1 VVGWGVHPDAPPPYS
16 GIPTLYPFLKRLAMN
31 LWNTSIAIIR
41 AGQAS
46 SGAYIASPTFSQYG
60 YCWLRDGTWTAY
72 AMDRAGEHVSARA
85 FYSWVGAT
93 LLKHA
98 PRAHALLTKLE
109 RGETPADAEY
119 LPTRFTLEGELGTDD
134 WTDFQLDG
142 YGTWLWGL
150 VVHVEAT
157 GDRNLWEA
165 LRPAVALTVRY
176 LAVLWSAPNYDC
188 WEEFRNEVHVSTL
201 AALYGGLAAAARY
214 DPGSVPAGLPEAI
227 QAFALENGVAADG
240 HLMKSFG
247 NDAVDASLLWAAVP
261 YGLLDVTDPIFAATL
276 AKIERDITH
285 PGGGVYRYAADTYY
299 GGGEWVL
306 LTAWLGWV
314 YAALGRM
321 DDASRLLAWCEA
333 QATPDG
339 ALAEQ
344 MSDHLLDPSYYAGWV
359 ERWGTIACPLL
370 WSHAMVLILQAE
382 LNG

>member
-1 VVGWGVHPDAPPPYS
+1 
-16 GIPTLYPFLKRLAMN
+16 MN
-31 LWNTSIAIIR
+31 LWNSSIAIIR
-41 AGQAS
+41 AGQAA
-46 SGAYIASPTFSQYG
+46 SGAYVASPAFSQYG

-72 AMDRAGEHVSARA
+72 AMDRAGEHASARA
-85 FYSWVGAT
+85 FYTWVGAT
-93 LLKHA
+93 LLKYA
-98 PRAHALLTKLE
+98 PRLESLLKKLG
-109 RGETPADAEY
+109 RGEIPADAEY
-119 LPTRFTLEGELGTDD
+119 LPTRFTLDGELGTDD

-150 VVHVEAT
+150 VAHVEAT

-188 WEEFRNEVHVSTL
+188 WEEFRNEVHLSTL
-201 AALYGGLAAAARY
+201 AALYGGLAA
-214 DPGSVPAGLPEAI
+214 
-227 QAFALENGVAADG
+227 VA
-240 HLMKSFG
+240 LMKFLG

-261 YGLLDVTDPIFAATL
+261 YGLLDVTDPIFQATL
-276 AKIERDITH
+276 AKIERDITR

-314 YAALGRM
+314 YARLGRTE
-321 DDASRLLAWCEA
+321 DARHMLTWCKV
-333 QATPDG
+333 QAASDG

-344 MSDHLLDPSYYAGWV
+344 VADHPLYPGYYPGWV

-370 WSHAMVLILQAE
+370 WSHAMILILQAE
-382 LNG
+382 ING